1 MQTAVDY
8 NFRKAHIVR
17 CYTAWIETLGTQSS
31 SPEDALKMSEKL
43 NSLLPSWATESDI
56 SEAFRHITL
65 NGLSTGGLTVSLNK
79 RLEAQKKIK
88 DEAERVKSAV
98 EAENAKPQRGTDM
111 SSINIETAFRLLS
124 IKLGEYAE
132 YCRATSVYKAQRM
145 AQLRLNYDV
154 GRAPNPYFEP
164 RLKTQFSHSTIEE

>member
-17 CYTAWIETLGTQSS
+17 CYTAWIETLGTKESS
-31 SPEDALKMSEKL
+31 HEDALKMSEKL
-43 NSLLPSWATESDI
+43 NSLLPSWATENDI

-65 NGLSTGGLTVSLNK
+65 NGLSAGGLTVSLNK

-88 DEAERVKSAV
+88 DEAERVK
-98 EAENAKPQRGTDM
+98 NAAASEKAKSQISSDM
-111 SSINIETAFRLLS
+111 SLINIEIAFRLLS

-164 RLKTQFSHSTIEE
+164 RLKTVTAPSEMEK

>member
-17 CYTAWIETLGTQSS
+17 CYTAWIETLGTQEASH
-31 SPEDALKMSEKL
+31 EDASKMSEKL
-43 NSLLPSWATESDI
+43 NSLLPSWATENDI

-65 NGLSTGGLTVSLNK
+65 NGLSAGGLTVSLNK

-88 DEAERVKSAV
+88 DEAERVK
-98 EAENAKPQRGTDM
+98 NATASERAKSQISSDM
-111 SSINIETAFRLLS
+111 SLINIEIAFRLLS

-154 GRAPNPYFEP
+154 GRASNPYFEP
-164 RLKTQFSHSTIEE
+164 RLKTVTAPSEMEK

>member
-1 MQTAVDY
+1 MKSAVDF

-17 CYTAWIETLGTQSS
+17 CYTAWIETLGTQEASH
-31 SPEDALKMSEKL
+31 EDASKMSEKL
-43 NSLLPSWATESDI
+43 NSLLPSWATENDI
-56 SEAFRHITL
+56 SEAFRYITL
-65 NGLSTGGLTVSLNK
+65 NGILSGGITVSLNK
-79 RLEAQKKIK
+79 RLEVQKKIK

-98 EAENAKPQRGTDM
+98 EAENAKPQRGSDM
-111 SSINIETAFRLLS
+111 SLINIETAFRLLS

-132 YCRATSVYKAQRM
+132 YCRAKAIYKAQRM

-164 RLKTQFSHSTIEE
+164 RLKVQPLPDAMEE